1 MNNNEYKCRICGQ
14 EVKQL
19 HYSHLR
25 KHDLKNQEE
34 YFKLYPED
42 EESYKQMRH
51 NVTKENSPNT
61 IEFYLKRG
69 HSKEDSKKLLQEHQ
83 TKLPFS
89 NKESRPNTIEY
100 WKNKG
105 YNEEES
111 LELIK
116 KSQSR
121 SLERYQNI
129 YGELE
134 GKEKYEQF
142 CKALGKRKETEVN
155 NISEKL
161 DVSQEYAEVFYTEK
175 RRSVSPR
182 RNEYWLMKGYNL
194 TDSELLVS
202 QWQSLMS
209 PRTIDYW
216 INEGYNEQDALLKQS
231 EWQRDMCGS
240 EIPFNEL
247 KEKEQYYK
255 LVKTYTEF
263 NYKKYYHKINPNNFP
278 RGNEYHLDHKYSIY
292 YGFINNVPPEIIGS
306 KYNLTILSKEENMI
320 KRESCSIEIEELQ
333 NLFEGQ

>member
-1 MNNNEYKCRICGQ
+1 MSDNKYKCRICGQ

-25 KHDLKNQEE
+25 KHNLKNQED

-42 EESYKQMRH
+42 EEYYKHMRH
-51 NVTKENSPNT
+51 HVTKENSPNT

-69 HSKEDSKKLLQEHQ
+69 HSEEDSKKRLQEHQ

-105 YNEEES
+105 YSEEES
-111 LELIK
+111 IELMK
-116 KSQSR
+116 KTQSR
-121 SLERYQNI
+121 SLERYQKK

-134 GKEKYEQF
+134 GKDKYEQF
-142 CKALGKRKETEVN
+142 CKNLGKRKKTEIK
-155 NISEKL
+155 NISEKF
-161 DVSQEYAEVFYTEK
+161 DVSEKYAEVLFIEK

-182 RNEYWLMKGYNL
+182 RNEYWVMKGYNL

-202 QWQSLMS
+202 QWQSLIS

-231 EWQRDMCGS
+231 EWQRKLNGVVYTQ
-240 EIPFNEL
+240 EQL

-263 NYKKYYHKINPNNFP
+263 NYKKYYHKINPDNLP

-292 YGFINNVPPEIIGS
+292 YGFVNDIPPEIIGS
-306 KYNLTILSKEENMI
+306 KHNLTILTKEENMI